1 MFGIGMPELI
11 VILVVA
17 LIIIGP
23 KKLPDLAKSL
33 GKGLAEFRH
42 ATDDV
47 KDSLNMDQIKDDVDD
62 FKDSVLYGR
71 KKEEPGNNDRKAED
85 ETADTADKGS
95 E

>member
-47 KDSLNMDQIKDDVDD
+47 KDSLNVDQIKDEVDD

-71 KKEEPGNNDRKAED
+71 KKEEAESNKRKAQDKTAETED
-85 ETADTADKGS
+85 KSS

>member
-33 GKGLAEFRH
+33 ARGLAEFRH

-47 KDSLNMDQIKDDVDD
+47 KDSLNVNQLKEEAGD

-71 KKEEPGNNDRKAED
+71 KKEEPEVNDLKAKDKSEKS
-85 ETADTADKGS
+85 ADGGP

>member
-17 LIIIGP
+17 LVVIGP

-47 KDSLNMDQIKDDVDD
+47 RDGLNVNQIKEDVDD
-62 FKDSVLYGR
+62 FRDSVLYGE
-71 KKEEPGNNDRKAED
+71 KKEEAEVNKLKTED
-85 ETADTADKGS
+85 KTAGLADKSS

>member
-17 LIIIGP
+17 LIVIGP

-47 KDSLNMDQIKDDVDD
+47 KDSLNVDQI
-62 FKDSVLYGR
+62 KDSVLYGR
-71 KKEEPGNNDRKAED
+71 KKEEAEGNKRKAE
-85 ETADTADKGS
+85 EDTAETEDKSS

>member
-11 VILVVA
+11 IILVVA
-17 LIIIGP
+17 LIVIGP

-33 GKGLAEFRH
+33 GKGLAEFRR

-47 KDSLNMDQIKDDVDD
+47 KESLNVDQIKDEVDD

-71 KKEEPGNNDRKAED
+71 KKEEPEGDDRKAED
-85 ETADTADKGS
+85 KAAKSTDKS
-95 E
+95 SQ

>member
-1 MFGIGMPELI
+1 MPELI

-33 GKGLAEFRH
+33 ARGLAEFRH

-47 KDSLNMDQIKDDVDD
+47 KDSLNVNQLKEEAGD

-71 KKEEPGNNDRKAED
+71 KKEEPEGNDLKAKDKSEKS
-85 ETADTADKGS
+85 ADGGP

>member
-1 MFGIGMPELI
+1 MPELI

-33 GKGLAEFRH
+33 ARGLAEFRH

-47 KDSLNMDQIKDDVDD
+47 KDSLNVNQLKEEAGD

-71 KKEEPGNNDRKAED
+71 KKEEPEVNDLKAKDKSEKS
-85 ETADTADKGS
+85 ADGGP

>member
-33 GKGLAEFRH
+33 GRGLSEFRH

-47 KDSLNMDQIKDDVDD
+47 KDSLNVDQIKDGVND
-62 FKDSVLYGR
+62 FKDSALYGR
-71 KKEEPGNNDRKAED
+71 KKEETEDNDLKAKDKSEKS
-85 ETADTADKGS
+85 ADGGP